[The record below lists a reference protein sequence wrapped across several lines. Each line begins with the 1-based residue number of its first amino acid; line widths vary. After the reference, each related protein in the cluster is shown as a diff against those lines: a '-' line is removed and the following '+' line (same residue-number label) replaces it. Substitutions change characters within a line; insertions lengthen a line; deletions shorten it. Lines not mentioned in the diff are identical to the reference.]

1 MQTLFQRCITP
12 EALGGRDAA
21 QVFGAIF
28 PDDWLKVLAEYIIN
42 GVEHLPDYYTTADF
56 WNKYGG
62 EFLNLRDSPKVRPD
76 WEATVSATK
85 GFSQEVDRLIDLLK
99 KVRNELSLSAGV
111 PIVEHLPR

>member
-12 EALGGRDAA
+12 EALGGRDAG

-62 EFLNLRDSPKVRPD
+62 EFFESQGQSQ
-76 WEATVSATK
+76 SAA
-85 GFSQEVDRLIDLLK
+85 GLGGYCQ
-99 KVRNELSLSAGV
+99 RNERIFARSRPAY
-111 PIVEHLPR
+111 